1 MLMAHSEVFRLELED
16 SELKEKGD
24 VKMVDVHPDT
34 FRGML
39 K

>member
-1 MLMAHSEVFRLELED
+1 MLMAHSEVFRLELEY
-16 SELKEKGD
+16 SELKDKED
-24 VKMVDVHPDT
+24 VPMVDVHPDT